1 MKNQVSSMFASFKKL
16 LCLSCLLVMCCGRM
30 TFANPAMTES
40 SGFTNLGLSSGLS
53 QMSVMN
59 IFQDSKGYIW
69 FGTRNGLN
77 KYDGSN
83 MKIYKSGAAD
93 GSSGLIHRQVTALA
107 EDRHGN
113 LWVGTS
119 QGLSRLDMDTDVIT
133 SYGAPAY
140 PWLDTHIDEILVD
153 SQERVWLATSKGLW
167 LFVPQSESG
176 QPLKLNGELDNEAV
190 TVVKETADGH
200 FIVGTQQKG
209 VYVCDAS
216 FKKFKRYSTADLLPE
231 NNIADI
237 LVDNKANALWV
248 ATAESGIVRIDMS
261 TDKARVYNTSNSPLS
276 TNTIRCLAQH
286 GNHIFVGTFDG
297 LYVIDSSTGSLALH
311 SRADKSRGTL
321 SHFSIYSIC
330 VDRSGGIWVGTYSGG
345 ADYFSRYNNRFALH
359 EPSDSHDII
368 SGIFG
373 PMVDAPSGTVYV
385 GTEGGGLMEYN
396 MKDGSSTNY
405 LYDTSSVSTYSH
417 NIIKSVLQ
425 ENDIILC
432 GTTQGTIYAFDKKQR
447 RFSLK
452 YRLPNTASLYSMM
465 RASDGSLWVATS
477 KPAMSLVKITPDGA
491 IKDRFEVADTLW
503 HPGSSRCLLE
513 LRPGVLLI
521 GSRNHGLYKYDEKAA
536 RCESYTINGKDG
548 KHLPS
553 NYVSSILRDSKGR
566 VWVSTF
572 GGGLSLFDESK
583 GIVKTVTAAD
593 GFQDEDITMAVE
605 DRRGV
610 IWFSATNCIMRYNPA
625 DGSVQN
631 FMVRNNIGAQAF
643 TPHCG
648 ALLRNGDVC
657 FSVSKGFVTFS
668 PDKLTINSYRPP
680 VVLTGLEVNNRE
692 IVPADGEI
700 LSVELD
706 NTDLIEL
713 DYNQNNLTISYAAL
727 NFVNPEQ
734 NTYAVRLRGYDDEWH
749 NVGNRRT
756 AYYTNLKPG
765 KYVFEVKA
773 ANNDG
778 VWNEEPR
785 SVRITVHPPVWATW
799 YAYLFYA
806 VVFFGTCFLIGYYVV
821 KKKALEQRVHFQR
834 MEQER
839 SEEFHRTKL
848 QMFTNFSHELRTP
861 LTLILSPLEELLHR
875 TDFNNGVKNKL
886 SLIYNNSQ
894 RMLILVNQLM
904 DLRKTQSGKMKLNV
918 SKDDMCS
925 FMQEMY
931 CAFNHLAAGKDIDFV
946 YDSDV
951 ERLPAWFDKSVCDK
965 VIFNLLSN
973 AFKFTRPGDR
983 IVMTLG
989 GVTEGLREPE
999 GFGLKQR
1006 TDAGHRFVHLSVS
1019 DTGRGIPPEDLVK
1032 IFDAFYQVEGTQP
1045 KEATGTGIGL
1055 SLTKMIVGL
1064 HHGVIW
1070 AENNAGGGAVFHV
1083 LLPIDREAYSDDEM
1097 DNEAAGRV
1105 VVDVIPPEKTEA
1117 INLDRRYT
1125 VLLVEDT
1132 EEVRTYVRDCL
1143 TPYFDVIEADNG
1155 ETAFDLAVEKY
1166 PDIIVS
1172 DIMMPRKNGLEL
1184 CSQIKEDLRTEHI
1197 PVILMTARCMV
1208 MHIKEGFSSG
1218 ADDYIVKPFSMDV
1231 LIYRIRNILA
1241 SREKLKKLYGKKFS
1255 LESMGIKIVSAEDKF
1270 TQKFFEVIEQN
1281 ITNPDLNIDMI
1292 CREVGLS
1299 RTNLYRKLK
1308 AITDLSPIELIRN
1321 KRLEVATRLLR
1332 ESDYTVSEI
1341 STYVGFNSHAYF
1353 TQCFK
1358 AAYGCS
1364 PSEYLAS
1371 ERTGVATEVMAE

>member
-1 MKNQVSSMFASFKKL
+1 MNSYLKKF
-16 LCLSCLLVMCCGRM
+16 LCLSCSFILSYGITVSAS
-30 TFANPAMTES
+30 TAMAES
-40 SGFTNLGLSSGLS
+40 SGFTNIGLSSGLS

-77 KYDGSN
+77 KYDGSR
-83 MKIYKSGAAD
+83 MKIYKLASGD
-93 GSSGLIHRQVTALA
+93 GSTGLIHRQITALA

-119 QGLSRLDMDTDVIT
+119 QGMSRIDMDRDVIT
-133 SYGAPAY
+133 SYGAPNY
-140 PWLDTHIDEILVD
+140 PWLDTHIDEIFID
-153 SQERVWLATSKGLW
+153 SKERVWLGTTWGLW
-167 LFVPQSESG
+167 LFIPQSETG

-190 TVVKETADGH
+190 TVVKETADGR
-200 FIVGTQQKG
+200 FIVGTQRKG
-209 VYVCDAS
+209 VYVCDPS
-216 FKKFKRYSTADLLPE
+216 FKKFKNYSTANVLPA

-237 LVDNKANALWV
+237 IVDDDDNILWV
-248 ATAESGIVRIDMS
+248 ATSTDGVVRIDMS
-261 TDKARVYNTSNSPLS
+261 TGEGRPYNTSNSKLS
-276 TNTIRCLAQH
+276 TNTIRCLARNENQ
-286 GNHIFVGTFDG
+286 IFVGTFDG
-297 LYVIDSSTGSLALH
+297 LYVIDVATGNLSLH
-311 SRADKSRGTL
+311 SRVDKGRGTL
-321 SHFSIYSIC
+321 SHFSIYSLC
-330 VDRSGGIWVGTYSGG
+330 VDRSGGVWVGTYSGG
-345 ADYFSRYNNRFALH
+345 ADYYSRFNNRFVLH
-359 EPSDSHDII
+359 EPTDSHGVI

-373 PMVDAPSGTVYV
+373 PMAETSSGKVYV
-385 GTEGGGLMEYN
+385 ATEGGGLMEYDMN
-396 MKDGSSTNY
+396 TGHSANF
-405 LYDTSSVSTYSH
+405 LFDTQSVPSYSH
-417 NIIKSVLQ
+417 NIVKSVFQ
-425 ENDIILC
+425 ENDTILC
-432 GTTQGTIYAFDKKQR
+432 GTSAGTIYAFDKKR
-447 RFSLK
+447 HRFSLE
-452 YRLPNTASLYSMM
+452 YSLSNTASIYSMM
-465 RASDGSLWVATS
+465 RSSDGSLWVATS
-477 KPAMSLVKITPDGA
+477 KPSISLVKITPDKVM
-491 IKDRFEVADTLW
+491 KDSFEVADSLW

-513 LRPGVLLI
+513 LRPGVILI
-521 GSRNHGLYKYDEKAA
+521 GSRNHGLYRYDENT
-536 RCESYTINGKDG
+536 RSCEIYNFDATGA

-553 NYVSSILRDSKGR
+553 NYVTSILRDSNEK

-572 GGGLSLFDESK
+572 GGGLCLFEDGK
-583 GIVKTVTAAD
+583 GVVKTVSTAD
-593 GFQDEDITMAVE
+593 GLHDNDISMAVS
-605 DRRGV
+605 DRNGLL
-610 IWFSATNCIMRYNPA
+610 WLSATNCIMRYNPA

-631 FMVRNNIGAQAF
+631 FMVSNNIGSQAF

-648 ALLRNGDVC
+648 ALMNNGDIC

-668 PDKLTINSYRPP
+668 PENLMINNYRPP
-680 VVLTGLEVNNRE
+680 VVFTELEVNNNK
-692 IVPADGEI
+692 IVPSANEI

-706 NTDLIEL
+706 NTETLEL
-713 DYNQNNLTISYAAL
+713 EYNQNNLTISYAAL
-727 NFVNPEQ
+727 NFINPDQ
-734 NTYAVRLRGYDDEWH
+734 NTYAVRLCGYDDEWH
-749 NVGNRRT
+749 NVGNRRS

-765 KYVFEVKA
+765 EYTFEVKA

-778 VWNEEPR
+778 IWNEEAR
-785 SVRITVHPPVWATW
+785 SVKIIVHPPMWATW
-799 YAYLFYA
+799 YAYLLYA
-806 VVFFGTCFLIGYYVV
+806 VLFFGTCFLIGYYII
-821 KKKALEQRVHFQR
+821 KKKALEQRVRYQR

-839 SEEFHRTKL
+839 LEEFHRTKL

-861 LTLILSPLEELLHR
+861 LTLIISPLEELLHR

-931 CAFNHLAAGKDIDFV
+931 CAFNHLAVSKEIDFE
-946 YDSDV
+946 YSSDE

-983 IVMTLG
+983 IVMSLAR
-989 GVTEGLREPE
+989 VSDGLNVPE
-999 GFGLKQR
+999 SFNLKQFMDEGR
-1006 TDAGHRFVHLSVS
+1006 EYVHLAVS

-1032 IFDAFYQVEGTQP
+1032 IFDAFYQVEGSQT
-1045 KEATGTGIGL
+1045 KDSTGTGIGL
-1055 SLTKMIVGL
+1055 SLTRLIVEL

-1070 AENNAGGGAVFHV
+1070 AENNAERGAVFHV
-1083 LLPIDREAYSDDEM
+1083 ILPIDRGAYSD
-1097 DNEAAGRV
+1097 NEIDKEVAERV
-1105 VVDVIPPEKTEA
+1105 VVDVIPSEKSES
-1117 INLDRRYT
+1117 IELDRRYT
-1125 VLLVEDT
+1125 ILLVEDADD
-1132 EEVRTYVRDCL
+1132 VRTYVCDCL

-1155 ETAFDLAVEKY
+1155 ETAFDIAVEKY

-1184 CSQIKEDLRTEHI
+1184 CAQIKEDLRTEHI

-1231 LIYRIRNILA
+1231 LIYRIRNILI

-1281 ITNPDLNIDMI
+1281 IANPDLNIDMI

-1299 RTNLYRKLK
+1299 RTNFYRKLK

-1341 STYVGFNSHAYF
+1341 SIYVGFNSHAYF

-1364 PSEYLAS
+1364 PSEYLAN
-1371 ERTGVATEVMAE
+1371 ERVGVKAEAMAD